1 MLLTGIKWNGFLK
14 KSKNPILR
22 YLLANFLR
30 PIFGDNGS
38 ELLKVHIKS
47 KSAGASGEI
56 ISRSQHNPNL
66 LIKPLASCSGAQIL
80 IIRCLFSDKN
90 NTFFHYTL
98 KILFPY
104 AHFE

>member
-1 MLLTGIKWNGFLK
+1 MGLK

-30 PIFGDNGS
+30 PIFGDNG
-38 ELLKVHIKS
+38 LKVHIKS

-80 IIRCLFSDKN
+80 IMRCLFSNKK
-90 NTFFHYTL
+90 THFF
-98 KILFPY
+98 IIP
-104 AHFE
+104 